1 MSGFAEP
8 SSTVEPSAPSVRL
21 KVGPDGRILIPA
33 EMRRA
38 AGLVPG
44 AVVVAS
50 VVDGEVRLASLDAR
64 IRRLQG
70 IFARYKRP
78 GIDEVDA
85 FIAERRAEAA
95 RE

>member
-1 MSGFAEP
+1 MKGFSESAGVFAEAAA
-8 SSTVEPSAPSVRL
+8 VARV

-38 AGLVPG
+38 AGFEAGSTVIVTL
-44 AVVVAS
+44 
-50 VVDGEVRLASLDAR
+50 DGQTLQVETPLAQVRKVQALLAPL
-64 IRRLQG
+64 
-70 IFARYKRP
+70 KRP

-85 FIAERRAEAA
+85 FIAEKRAEAA

>member
-1 MSGFAEP
+1 MSGFAE
-8 SSTVEPSAPSVRL
+8 SSPPFEPVALSVRL

-50 VVDGEVRLASLDAR
+50 VMEGEVRLASLDVR

-70 IFARYKRP
+70 IFAKYKRP

-85 FIAERRAEAA
+85 FIAEKRAEAA

>member
-1 MSGFAEP
+1 MSGFAE
-8 SSTVEPSAPSVRL
+8 SSPPFEPAAPSVRL
-21 KVGPDGRILIPA
+21 RVGPDGRILIPA

-50 VVDGEVRLASLDAR
+50 VMEGEVRLASLDVR

-70 IFARYKRP
+70 IFAKYKRP

-85 FIAERRAEAA
+85 FIAEKRAEAA